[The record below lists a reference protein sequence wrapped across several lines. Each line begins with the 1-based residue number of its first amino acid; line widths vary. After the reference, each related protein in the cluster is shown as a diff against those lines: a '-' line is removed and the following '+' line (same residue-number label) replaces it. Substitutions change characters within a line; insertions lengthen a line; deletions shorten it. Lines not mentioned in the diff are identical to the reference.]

1 MLLWT
6 CEHAV
11 APHGCVLMFYTHH
24 RPHLA
29 ERDMAFFD
37 VARETGW
44 ACEKVLTERFAV
56 RLRACADVLSR
67 CRLLRIDVVAYVS
80 GG

>member
-1 MLLWT
+1 MMGSQHRALLWT
-6 CEHAV
+6 CEHAL

-56 RLRACADVLSR
+56 RLRACTVVLFR
-67 CRLLRIDVVAYVS
+67 CWVVED
-80 GG
+80 